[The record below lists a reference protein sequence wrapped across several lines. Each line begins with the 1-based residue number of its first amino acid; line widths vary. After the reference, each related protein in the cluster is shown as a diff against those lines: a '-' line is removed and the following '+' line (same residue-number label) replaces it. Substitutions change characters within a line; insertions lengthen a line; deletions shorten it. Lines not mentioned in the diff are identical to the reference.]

1 MNLNLSKISQSTK
14 RAARHLF
21 LLLTVGLMV
30 FTACQDGILTDPSSS
45 EDGLSVQ
52 FKTASQTRFANDLM
66 FDVGDS
72 IGIYSVQ
79 WADDVTPGQL
89 RASGNRQDNIPYWL
103 VGENDNWATSGK
115 GILYPFGGEYIDLYA
130 YYPYMQAPMNSDAR
144 IGLSVIPDQTSLTD
158 YKHSDFKA
166 AVARKLNRYSGVF
179 HFEFYHRL
187 SQVRFELIAGDDVM
201 IEDLLAAR
209 IKLKNIV
216 TEGEYSY
223 TGGNPDSVHVGT
235 TVADIIP
242 CGAFTIEDDK
252 LVGKAA
258 IIMPQILNN
267 TSLLEITV
275 GGTVVTA
282 DFSDPV
288 VCRSGESRLIS
299 ITLNGDGG
307 IDFTTEIKPWDEQPP
322 TEEKP
327 IMATFE
333 ADCENENDIRLEMAL
348 SKDVEINWG
357 DGTENT
363 LVAAGEQVVRHTY
376 DTSKGNRFKTTIY
389 GDKNAISI
397 FISAYIITGKM
408 DFSGCN
414 NLMACMIQRR
424 TNQDADFNLANC
436 PSLEFITFENLSG
449 DTGKLKLDIA
459 QSANLKEMTVVN
471 TDSLLVSDLKNNLS
485 LVGLDFSNVTL
496 NNIDL
501 TEHVDLQR
509 LQLILKGYEPNTID
523 LTGNVNLTRLRLD
536 YMNNLSEVDMSANTA
551 LTELFVRNC
560 SVTAIDL
567 THNTELDI
575 LDISN
580 TLISS
585 IDLTP
590 VSKLKWLHC
599 NGSQISRLDFL
610 PTPLIEDIDCRE
622 CPISGQDLIDMAVS
636 LPQKEYGQARSLDI
650 EPEKR
655 ALIEDILSPKKW

>member
-1 MNLNLSKISQSTK
+1 MNLNLFRTSQSAK

-21 LLLTVGLMV
+21 LLFTGSLMV
-30 FTACQDGILTDPSSS
+30 FTACQDGLVTAPSSS
-45 EDGLSVQ
+45 ENDLSIQ

-103 VGENDNWATSGK
+103 VGENDNWATNGK
-115 GILYPFGGEYIDLYA
+115 GIIYPFGGEYIDLYA

-144 IGLSVIPDQTSLTD
+144 IGLSVIPDQTSLAN

-187 SQVRFELIAGDDVM
+187 SQVRFELIAGDGVL

-209 IKLKNIV
+209 IKLKNII

-235 TVADIIP
+235 TVADITP

-258 IIMPQILNN
+258 IIMPQILDNGN
-267 TSLLEITV
+267 LLEITV

-288 VCRSGESRLIS
+288 TCRSGESRLIS
-299 ITLNGDGG
+299 ITLNGDG
-307 IDFTTEIKPWDEQPP
+307 IEFTTEIKPWDEQPP

-333 ADCENENDIRLEMAL
+333 ADCESENDIRLEMAL

-389 GDKNAISI
+389 GDKDAISI
-397 FISAYIITGKM
+397 FISAYIITGVI

-424 TNQDADFNLANC
+424 TNQDVDFDLANC
-436 PSLEFITFENLSG
+436 PLLEFITFENLSG

-459 QSANLKEMTVVN
+459 QSANLKEMTVLN
-471 TDSLLVSDLKNNLS
+471 TDSLMVSDLKNNLS

-496 NNIDL
+496 NSIDL
-501 TEHVDLQR
+501 TEHVALGR
-509 LQLILKGYEPNTID
+509 LKLILKGYESNTID
-523 LTGNVNLTRLRLD
+523 LTQNVNLTALRLD
-536 YMNNLSEVDMSANTA
+536 YMEMITEVDLSANT
-551 LTELFVRNC
+551 LLEGLF
-560 SVTAIDL
+560 IM
-567 THNTELDI
+567 HM
-575 LDISN
+575 
-580 TLISS
+580 
-585 IDLTP
+585 P
-590 VSKLKWLHC
+590 VSVINLSPFGNLKEFHC
-599 NGSQISRLDFL
+599 NNTNVASLNFSSN
-610 PTPLIEDIDCRE
+610 PLIEYVNCTE
-622 CPISGQDLIDMAVS
+622 CPISGQDLIDMAIS
-636 LPQKEYGQARSLDI
+636 LPTREGMTKGRFVIEYEKKEYIFRSI
-650 EPEKR
+650 IFRGNWE
-655 ALIEDILSPKKW
+655 WTYY